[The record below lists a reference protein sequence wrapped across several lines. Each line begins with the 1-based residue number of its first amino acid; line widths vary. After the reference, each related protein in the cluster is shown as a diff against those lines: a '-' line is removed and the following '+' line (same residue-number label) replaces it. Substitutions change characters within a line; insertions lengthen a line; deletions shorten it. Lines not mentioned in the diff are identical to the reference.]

1 MRQLTA
7 ETQSKEAAKVCVLET
22 ELAQIKE
29 EVERVEKKL
38 LKEHVEKEDLL
49 RQKEVYMK
57 K

>member
-1 MRQLTA
+1 M
-7 ETQSKEAAKVCVLET
+7 LET